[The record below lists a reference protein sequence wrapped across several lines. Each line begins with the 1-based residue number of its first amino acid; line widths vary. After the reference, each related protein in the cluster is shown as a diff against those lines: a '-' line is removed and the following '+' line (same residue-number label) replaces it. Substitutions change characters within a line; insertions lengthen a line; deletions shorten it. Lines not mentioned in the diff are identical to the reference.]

1 MEFRMHRSRLAPV
14 GVLSTLALALAL
26 SGCGS
31 DSSDGSR
38 AGAEQEL
45 SATPAAQVSAAPAA
59 DAKVIAIKISGDTV
73 EPAGE
78 SVQVKPN
85 QPIVLQI
92 NSDVAGELHVHS
104 TPEMQIEYP
113 AGGSEITVKLDQPG
127 VVDVEDH
134 ALDKLVVQLEVS

>member
-1 MEFRMHRSRLAPV
+1 MHRRLLAPA
-14 GVLSTLALALAL
+14 GAASTLVLALAL

-31 DSSDGSR
+31 DSSDGTR
-38 AGAEQEL
+38 TAAAQEL

-73 EPAGE
+73 EPSGE
-78 SVQVKPN
+78 RVDVGAN

-92 NSDVAGELHVHS
+92 NADKAGELHVHS
-104 TPEMQIEYP
+104 SPEKHIEFP
-113 AGGSEITVKLDQPG
+113 KGGSEITLKLAQPG

-134 ALDKLVVQLEVS
+134 ALEKLIVQLEVR